1 MGKRQRGWDKEGG
14 DKGSKEEKPE
24 TRTRK
29 ENKVH
34 PQNKKWDVSRK
45 PHAADNHAV
54 SFQKHFPDVPFKSH
68 LPHTHRL
75 PKRVDSLLHDDHSCI
90 KMHFLGTMLHS
101 GDRAQFL
108 HSYEGEEHSLRPTHT
123 RLQRLHFSF
132 TYSSPTT
139 FLRLYYLIRKESC
152 SAPLHKWNHSR
163 WGEVTCPW
171 FNE

>member
-54 SFQKHFPDVPFKSH
+54 SFQKHFPDVPVKSH

-90 KMHFLGTMLHS
+90 KMHFLGTVLHS
-101 GDRAQFL
+101 GDMAQFL
-108 HSYEGEEHSLRPTHT
+108 HSYEGHSLQANTYTTPKTS
-123 RLQRLHFSF
+123 LQFHIQFSHNF
-132 TYSSPTT
+132 TETILFDTERILQCTT
-139 FLRLYYLIRKESC
+139 S
-152 SAPLHKWNHSR
+152 
-163 WGEVTCPW
+163 
-171 FNE
+171 